1 MVVVA
6 EVRPGTY
13 HDSVTLMAVSAALNQ
28 LPGVTGAALV
38 MGTSLN
44 RELLAEGGLSTPEV
58 EAAGPND
65 LVIVVQATDEPTA
78 RGALAEAARR
88 LAEIGA
94 TPVGQVEERPRSLRS
109 ALRRAPEANLTL
121 VSVPGPFA
129 PIEAEEAL
137 RAGHHVFLFSDNVP
151 LAEEIRLKRL
161 ATELGLLLMG
171 PDCGTALIN
180 GVGLGFANVVRRGPI
195 GLIAASGTGLQHVA
209 CLIDQLGGGISHG
222 IGTGGRDL
230 SAPVGGLTTLAAIEA
245 LGADPA
251 TEVLVLISKPPDPAI
266 ADRVLA
272 AATAQ
277 GKPVVAAFLGAELPS
292 RPGVTCV
299 PTLAEAARHAVA
311 LATSRPAETVRLDE
325 AVDEAALARACAG
338 LTPTQRFARGLF
350 SGGTLCEEAIWVL
363 SPVLGPIWSNVPL
376 EPGYRLPDPRRS
388 REHTLLDLGADELTV
403 GRPHPMID
411 PTLRIERLLEEAAD
425 PATAC
430 ILLDVVL
437 GYGAHPDPAGTLAPA
452 LEAARSRAAADGRA
466 LPIVVSLVGT
476 ERDPQRLSAQ
486 RAKLEAA
493 GALVSTSNVIAAQLA
508 GRIVAGAR
516 RPTHRGVEGDKS

>member
-13 HDSVTLMAVSAALNQ
+13 FDSVTLMAVSAALNQ
-28 LPGVTGAALV
+28 MPGVTSAALV

-44 RELLAEGGLSTPEV
+44 RDLLAESGLSTQEV

-65 LVIVVQATDEPTA
+65 LVIVVQATDEATA
-78 RGALAEAARR
+78 RAALAEASRR
-88 LAEIGA
+88 LAETGA
-94 TPVGQVEERPRSLRS
+94 APAGRVEERPRTLRS
-109 ALRRAPEANLTL
+109 AIRRSPEANLTL

-129 PIEAEEAL
+129 SLEAEEAL

-151 LAEEIRLKRL
+151 LAEEVRLKRL
-161 ATELGLLLMG
+161 AAELGLLLMG
-171 PDCGTALIN
+171 PDCGTALIG
-180 GVGLGFANVVRRGPI
+180 GVGLGFANAVRRGPI

-209 CLIDQLGGGISHG
+209 CLIDQLGCGVSHG

-230 SAPVGGLTTLAAIEA
+230 SAEVGGLTTLVAIQA
-245 LGADPA
+245 LGADPE
-251 TEVLVLISKPPDPAI
+251 TEVLVLISKPPDPEI
-266 ADRVLA
+266 AERVLVE
-272 AATAQ
+272 ATLH
-277 GKPVVAAFLGAELPS
+277 GKPVVAAFLGAELPP
-292 RPGVTCV
+292 RQGVAIV
-299 PTLAEAARHAVA
+299 PTLAEAARYAVA
-311 LATSRPAETVRLDE
+311 LATGRPVETVRLDE
-325 AVDEAALARACAG
+325 EVDEEALARARAG
-338 LTPTQRFARGLF
+338 LAPGQHFVRGLF

-437 GYGAHPDPAGTLAPA
+437 GYGADPDPAGALAPA
-452 LEAARSRAAADGRA
+452 LEAARSRAAEDGRA

-476 ERDPQRLSAQ
+476 EHDPQRLSVQ

-493 GALVSTSNVIAAQLA
+493 GALVSTSNVLAAELA
-508 GRIVAGAR
+508 GRIVAGAQ
-516 RPTHRGVEGDKS
+516 RPIHRGAKGGES